1 MKSDEIRSGKARPK
15 PVTRPIP
22 WKKGDPTPPDVYDDC
37 IVIMLNGEP
46 VELKVIYDG
55 ELKYNIGDEEE
66 LMWMAVNLPP
76 YEKEVLRREALD
88 PSLRPVP
95 WTPGDPF
102 PPDVYNDFI
111 VVMYEGVPIWCV
123 VGYNGKVKYDL
134 TNEDEIVEVVECT
147 IKRITREL
155 KGLPP
160 EECNKSVAES
170 LSESLNRELKESMHP
185 GILAARAAIAACP
198 EGTPYEQK
206 LAIGKAAAFAAGF
219 AGTSVLINQLKR
231 IFGGM

>member
-22 WKKGDPTPPDVYDDC
+22 WKKGDSTPPDVYDDC

-111 VVMYEGVPIWCV
+111 VVMYKGVPIWCM
-123 VGYNGKVKYDL
+123 VGNNGKVDWNL
-134 TNEDEIVEVVECT
+134 NDEAEIMELVEST
-147 IKRITREL
+147 IREITGQEQT
-155 KGLPP
+155 
-160 EECNKSVAES
+160 
-170 LSESLNRELKESMHP
+170 SEQQQA
-185 GILAARAAIAACP
+185 LA
-198 EGTPYEQK
+198 
-206 LAIGKAAAFAAGF
+206 KAAAFAAGF
-219 AGTSVLINQLKR
+219 TATTIAINQIKSVLGRL
-231 IFGGM
+231 